1 MLITLPT
8 KTWSENVQQIDEK
21 NEKKSQGTNKFT
33 VINLTIFVQCPA
45 KIITKYIG
53 TPPYGHLSVIRST
66 FVLNS
71 SVSVEDVSRYFS
83 LLISADVW
91 YRTKHSLRL
100 TSFSIVTPKDRGVFA
115 RLIHARFTS
124 SCLNIKTI

>member
-1 MLITLPT
+1 M
-8 KTWSENVQQIDEK
+8 
-21 NEKKSQGTNKFT
+21 FT
-33 VINLTIFVQCPA
+33 VISLTIFGQCPA

-83 LLISADVW
+83 LLISAEVW

-100 TSFSIVTPKDRGVFA
+100 TSFSIITPKNRGVFA
-115 RLIHARFTS
+115 SLIHVRFTS
-124 SCLNIKTI
+124 WCLNIKTIKSDTFRAFCFPKTGQL

>member
-1 MLITLPT
+1 MVN
-8 KTWSENVQQIDEK
+8 KWMRK
-21 NEKKSQGTNKFT
+21 MKKSLNKFT
-33 VINLTIFVQCPA
+33 VINLTIFGQCPA

-100 TSFSIVTPKDRGVFA
+100 TSFSIVTPNDRGVFA
-115 RLIHARFTS
+115 SLIHARFAS